1 MFGDSNWTLCKVSY
15 PVGTPKPDIQMQTFL
30 TWDFVCLLLL
40 LLFLSEKNQ
49 NLLDIQEHCIC
60 KLGKIQS
67 ELKLSRGVYH

>member
-15 PVGTPKPDIQMQTFL
+15 PVGTPKPDIQMGTFL
-30 TWDFVCLLLL
+30 TWDFYYFYYAFIFEC
-40 LLFLSEKNQ
+40 KNL